1 MELPDELD
9 EEELLPVL
17 MLLAAGAA
25 LELLLPPLKKAV
37 KYCLSVFD
45 WLIAASIATNSFCIV
60 A

>member
-1 MELPDELD
+1 MGVVDELD
-9 EEELLPVL
+9 EEELPVL

-25 LELLLPPLKKAV
+25 LVLLLLPPLKNAV

-45 WLIAASIATNSFCIV
+45 WLIAASIATNSFCNV